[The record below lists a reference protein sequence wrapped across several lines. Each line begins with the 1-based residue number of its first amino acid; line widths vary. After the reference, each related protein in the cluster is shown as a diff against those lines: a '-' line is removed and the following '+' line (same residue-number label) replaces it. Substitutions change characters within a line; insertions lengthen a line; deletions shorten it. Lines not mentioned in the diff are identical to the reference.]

1 MSIVLSICY
10 FGTLNSEFMHLFS
23 HHLRYYCT
31 VLFNP
36 NNGFTLLC
44 CSVQSQQ
51 RFSFKS
57 SQIHHDF
64 WNSCLK
70 INIVPCTSVLFSSFG
85 VYDQWVLVAHLFRC
99 IVFFVLFA
107 FALCPVA
114 IVTCGSGLSI
124 LDCPVVFSNVYSF
137 ALCPVAIVTCGS
149 GLSILDCPV
158 VFSNVYFVSINISH
172 FNSNKIFQLVLIRY
186 PV

>member
-1 MSIVLSICY
+1 MSLVHLCY
-10 FGTLNSEFMHLFS
+10 F
-23 HHLRYYCT
+23 HHL
-31 VLFNP
+31 VSMINEKQ
-36 NNGFTLLC
+36 GLL
-44 CSVQSQQ
+44 SLREHLDSLP
-51 RFSFKS
+51 FIF
-57 SQIHHDF
+57 F
-64 WNSCLK
+64 
-70 INIVPCTSVLFSSFG
+70 
-85 VYDQWVLVAHLFRC
+85 WVLVAHLFRC

-137 ALCPVAIVTCGS
+137 ALCSVAIVTCGS